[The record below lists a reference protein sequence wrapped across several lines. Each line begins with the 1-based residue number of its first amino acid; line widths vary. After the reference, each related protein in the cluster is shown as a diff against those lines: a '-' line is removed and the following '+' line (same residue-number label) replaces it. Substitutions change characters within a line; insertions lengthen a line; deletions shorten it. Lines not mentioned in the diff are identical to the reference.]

1 MGHTIMMET
10 APSPATR
17 RLLSAS
23 EVAQIFGVRKTRVYA
38 LLKSGIIPAV
48 HVGRQVRVDK
58 NALDEWIGAGGQA
71 LPGGWKR

>member
-1 MGHTIMMET
+1 MGHTITMET
-10 APSPATR
+10 APGAGTT

-23 EVAQIFGVRKTRVYA
+23 EVAQILGVRKTRVYA

-58 NALDEWIGAGGQA
+58 NTLDEWIDAGGQA
-71 LPGGWKR
+71 LPSGWKR